1 MNTSPALAT
10 LTGQA
15 CAMHEGVTHKV
26 LSFELGP
33 ETYGIDIRKVQEV
46 RSFESP
52 TPLPD
57 TPDWLLGV
65 TNLRG
70 TVVPIVDLRIRLG
83 LPAQFEQRTVTAV
96 LDLGS
101 RTTGIVVDGVSDVLE
116 LRVDD
121 MRALPLGASPD
132 RAGIL
137 GLANVSEHGQ
147 TRPLILLDPAA
158 LLGHLPQ
165 PDSAQAQ
172 A

>member
-1 MNTSPALAT
+1 MISSSALAA
-10 LTGQA
+10 LPGQPA
-15 CAMHEGVTHKV
+15 TVHDGAVHKV

-52 TPLPD
+52 TPLPH

-70 TVVPIVDLRIRLG
+70 TVVPIVDLRVRLG

-121 MRALPLGASPD
+121 MRAVPLDASAEN
-132 RAGIL
+132 AGVL
-137 GLANVSEHGQ
+137 GLANVSERGQ
-147 TRPLILLDPAA
+147 TRPLILLDPAM
-158 LLGHLPQ
+158 LLGHV
-165 PDSAQAQ
+165 PDAAFPSLRA
-172 A
+172 